1 MPSATCFPSV
11 PGPKGSTLPRS
22 VPPTLRDTPT
32 QPGRRPAESG
42 AQALTDIERKIL
54 DFMVQ
59 YLRANTYQ
67 PSIREIG
74 ERFGIKS
81 TKTVSEHLQSLAD
94 KGYLERDPSRSRGV
108 KILGMDLS
116 PFTVSLPCY
125 REIPWGSGEKPELH
139 LSIDRRLGGDRGGF
153 FVRAG
158 SSDLAT
164 LGIQEGDYVLVEPAS
179 LDDVEDGAVVVAEAG
194 TGSWFHRLTRN
205 GKGIRLESL
214 RPGGEKTVVEDGARL
229 RLVGRVT
236 AFYRRMDGAA
246 GALNLT
252 HH

>member
-1 MPSATCFPSV
+1 
-11 PGPKGSTLPRS
+11 
-22 VPPTLRDTPT
+22 
-32 QPGRRPAESG
+32 
-42 AQALTDIERKIL
+42 
-54 DFMVQ
+54 MVQ

-108 KILGMDLS
+108 KILGMEMS
-116 PFTVSLPCY
+116 PHAVSLPCY
-125 REIPWGSGEKPELH
+125 REVPTGAGDKPDAH

-158 SSDLAT
+158 ASDLAA
-164 LGIQEGDYVLVEPAS
+164 LGIHEGDYVLVEPAS
-179 LDDVEDGAVVVAEAG
+179 LDEVEDGAVVVAEVGNGSWYHRLVHNG
-194 TGSWFHRLTRN
+194 TGV
-205 GKGIRLESL
+205 RLESL

-229 RLVGRVT
+229 HLVGRVT
-236 AFYRRMDGAA
+236 AFYRRMDGGA
-246 GALNLT
+246 GSLNLT

>member
-1 MPSATCFPSV
+1 MA
-11 PGPKGSTLPRS
+11 RS
-22 VPPTLRDTPT
+22 EPTSHRD
-32 QPGRRPAESG
+32 ASS
-42 AQALTDIERKIL
+42 LTGHRIPEAVVEPLSEIERKIL

-94 KGYLERDPSRSRGV
+94 KGWLERDPSRSRGV

-116 PFTVSLPCY
+116 TETVSVPCF
-125 REIPWGSGEKPELH
+125 REMPEDRNGLRSGKEEFH
-139 LSIDRRLGGDRGGF
+139 LSLDRRLAGEGGSF

-158 SSDLAT
+158 SNDLAV
-164 LGIQEGDYVLVEPAS
+164 LGINAGDFVLIEPAT
-179 LDDVEDGAVVVAEAG
+179 LDDLEDGTIVAARAG
-194 TGSWFHRLTRN
+194 SGNWFHRLARN
-205 GKGIRLESL
+205 GGGILLESMQ
-214 RPGGEKTVVEDGARL
+214 PGGGTTLVRDPGRL
-229 RLVGRVT
+229 QIMGRVT
-236 AFYRRMDGAA
+236 AFYRRIDQSA

-252 HH
+252 QH